1 MKASQIPARTIYDA
15 VRIVLAL
22 LYTRF
27 AWAYDAVAWLVSFG
41 RWGEWQQVGMRA
53 LPAGPVLELG
63 HGPGHLLRQRLLAGQ
78 PSIGLDRSPQMGR
91 MALRRLRKAQLA
103 ARLVRAEAQA
113 LPFAVES
120 FDGLLAAFP
129 TEYIL
134 DRRTLAEARRVLRPG
149 GALVVVAG
157 VHITPHTLPE
167 RLLERLYRFTGETP
181 PSPDTWT
188 LPGDVDG
195 LQLQVE
201 TVEAPGA
208 LVYRLT
214 ATKH

>member
-1 MKASQIPARTIYDA
+1 MKASQGLACTVHSA
-15 VRIVLAL
+15 VRSILNM

-41 RWGEWQQVGMRA
+41 RWREWQQVGIQA
-53 LPAGPVLELG
+53 LPTGPVLELG

-78 PSIGLDRSPQMGR
+78 PSVGLDRSPQMGR
-91 MALRRLRKAQLA
+91 MALRRLRKAQLKVQLA
-103 ARLVRAEAQA
+103 RAEAQA
-113 LPFAVES
+113 LPFASES
-120 FDGLLAAFP
+120 FDGILATFP

-134 DRRTLAEARRVLRPG
+134 DRRTFAEARRVLRPG
-149 GALVVVAG
+149 GALVVIVG
-157 VHITPHTLPE
+157 VHIVPHNLPE

-181 PSPDTWT
+181 PSPDAWG
-188 LPGDVDG
+188 LPSDIDG
-195 LQLQVE
+195 LRLQVE

-214 ATKH
+214 ATRR

>member
-1 MKASQIPARTIYDA
+1 MKASQILARTVHGA
-15 VRIVLAL
+15 VRIVLDL
-22 LYTRF
+22 LYTRC
-27 AWAYDAVAWLVSFG
+27 AWGYDAVAWLVSFG
-41 RWGEWQQVGMRA
+41 RWREWQQVGLLA

-63 HGPGHLLRQRLLAGQ
+63 HGPGHLLRQRLFAGL
-78 PSIGLDRSPQMGR
+78 PSVGLDRSPQMGR

-113 LPFAVES
+113 LPFAGET
-120 FDGLLAAFP
+120 FDGLLATFP

-149 GALVVVAG
+149 AALVVIAG
-157 VHITPHTLPE
+157 VQIAPHTLPE

-181 PSPDTWT
+181 PSPDTWA
-188 LPGDVDG
+188 LPSDVDG
-195 LQLQVE
+195 LRLQVE